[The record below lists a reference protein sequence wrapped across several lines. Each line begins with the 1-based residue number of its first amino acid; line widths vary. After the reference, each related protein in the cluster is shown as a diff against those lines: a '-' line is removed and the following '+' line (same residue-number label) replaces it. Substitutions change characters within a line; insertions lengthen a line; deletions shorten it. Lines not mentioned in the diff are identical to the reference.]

1 MWSVLGVFHY
11 EKFISNSIDLMK
23 YLLQGLYNLPNYTKR
38 SGLLQI
44 QKRIPNTIMKHPM
57 LFIYKTERNL
67 PYLNHC
73 LRLSIRCL
81 EKLTIQGFLLACPHF
96 LWNPWK
102 QDWRWLKVL
111 FYSQSLM
118 CKVRISFK
126 CLFNFWTL
134 RISSLCFQIKLL
146 MWNCNCLDF
155 LII

>member
-1 MWSVLGVFHY
+1 MWKKNNAIIMISGVFHY

-44 QKRIPNTIMKHPM
+44 QKRTHNTIMKHPM
-57 LFIYKTERNL
+57 LFTYKTERNL

-96 LWNPWK
+96 IWNPWK
-102 QDWRWLKVL
+102 HWLDLL
-111 FYSQSLM
+111 FYSQILM

-126 CLFNFWTL
+126 
-134 RISSLCFQIKLL
+134 
-146 MWNCNCLDF
+146 
-155 LII
+155 LI